1 MPETARPPEWARWP
15 SRFLLFTGKGGVGKT
30 TIAATTAVAL
40 ADVGKR
46 VLVVSTD
53 PASNLGDVFATAVR
67 DRPTAVVGVAGL
79 FAMNIDPDA
88 AAGTY
93 RRKVLAPLRD
103 VVPAAELR
111 SVEEQLS
118 GQCTVEIAA
127 FDAFSALVAD
137 TSATVGFDHVIF
149 DTAPTG
155 HTLRLLSLPAAW
167 SDFIET
173 TPQGASCLGPLAA
186 LETKRTLYEDTV
198 AALGDVARTTVV
210 LVSRPDGAALRE
222 AARASSELFDLGI
235 TNQQHV
241 INGLLLQPMEGDAVA
256 AEFSQRQRGALAAMP
271 GELARLAAS
280 TVPLMANDLIGI
292 DALRALAAGRTGSD
306 GTAGRLE
313 QPPAIA
319 DLDALVAE
327 LARAG
332 PGVIMVMGKGGV
344 GKTTLAAAIACR
356 LAARGHRTHL
366 STTDPAG
373 RPGDLIVEAPPGLT
387 VSRIDPEAEVARYVE
402 DKLRADTSTD
412 PDRRALLEEDLR
424 SPCTEELAVFQAFSN
439 LLRLGRD
446 QYVVVDTAPTGHT
459 LLLLDRTGAYHR
471 DVMRTG
477 TPIPGRVTT
486 PLMRLRDPAFTRVL
500 LVTLA
505 ETTPVHEAT
514 ALQADLRRAGIEPF
528 GWIVNA
534 SLAASGT
541 HDPVLRRRAALEH
554 PYLRHVSEEL
564 ADAML
569 DRSVGCRSYTRCIR
583 TLGRPGRV
591 TTRRRGL
598 SRGGGWRR
606 PSPTSRAWDPGT

>member
-1 MPETARPPEWARWP
+1 MPETAAPPEWARCQ

-40 ADVGKR
+40 ADGGNR

-67 DRPTAVVGVAGL
+67 DRPTVVGGVAGL

-88 AAGTY
+88 AADAY

-127 FDAFSALVAD
+127 FDVFSALLAD
-137 TSATVGFDHVIF
+137 TSATAGFDHVVF

-167 SDFIET
+167 SDYIET

-222 AARASSELFDLGI
+222 AARASAELADLGI
-235 TNQQHV
+235 TNQQLV
-241 INGLLLQPMEGDAVA
+241 INGLLIQPLEGDAVA

-271 GELARLAAS
+271 GELARLATT

-292 DALRALAAGRTGSD
+292 DALRALAAGRAESD
-306 GTAGRLE
+306 GNAGSLE
-313 QPPAIA
+313 EPPAID
-319 DLDALVAE
+319 DLDVLVAE

-332 PGVIMVMGKGGV
+332 PGVVMVMGKGGV
-344 GKTTLAAAIACR
+344 GKTTVAAAIACR

-373 RPGDLIVEAPPGLT
+373 RPGDLLGEAPPGLT

-402 DKLRADTSTD
+402 DKLRADTGTD
-412 PDRRALLEEDLR
+412 PERRALLEEDLR

-446 QYVVVDTAPTGHT
+446 QYVVIDTAPTGHT

-477 TPIPGRVTT
+477 TPIVGRITT

-514 ALQADLRRAGIEPF
+514 ALQTDLRRAGIEPF

-541 HDPVLRRRAALEH
+541 HDPVLRRRATLEH
-554 PYLRHVSEEL
+554 PYLRHVAEKL
-564 ADAML
+564 A
-569 DRSVGCRSYTRCIR
+569 TRCWIVPWAA
-583 TLGRPGRV
+583 GRPFGVSVPSAGR
-591 TTRRRGL
+591 
-598 SRGGGWRR
+598 
-606 PSPTSRAWDPGT
+606 AE